1 MLGKLLNVRNVAVI
15 MGVLLLSSG
24 VYAFAAANVVPES
37 GAGQGAGD
45 ISGYTITNVA
55 YTLDSTDPQE
65 LDAVAFDLAATSG
78 AGTPT
83 TVEVQM
89 DSTGGTWYSCT
100 AGTPPA
106 YSCTVT
112 DTLLVADMD
121 SLNVVA
127 AE

>member
-1 MLGKLLNVRNVAVI
+1 MLGKLFNVRNIAI
-15 MGVLLLSSG
+15 LIGMLLLSSG

-45 ISGYTITNVA
+45 ISGYTVSNVT

-65 LDAVAFDLAATSG
+65 LDAVDFDLAATAG

-83 TVEVQM
+83 SVQVQM
-89 DSTGGTWYSCT
+89 DSSGGTWYSCT

>member
-1 MLGKLLNVRNVAVI
+1 MLGKLFNVRNVAVV
-15 MGVLLLSSG
+15 MVVLLLASG

-45 ISGYTITNVA
+45 ISGYTVTNVT

-65 LDAVAFDLAATSG
+65 LDAVDFDLAATAG
-78 AGTPT
+78 AGTPSS
-83 TVEVQM
+83 VEVQM